1 MKKMAAQQ
9 REAHTQLMEETTN
22 GHLVA
27 QEKMAFYIYQVVS
40 IHSGRTFVAAHT
52 AAVTQTTTV
61 IGGLNK
67 IGEMMA
73 TLTGG
78 QWAEMKTPNIDN
90 IPLASQSILS
100 KAQHLTRS
108 IPVELAKAHALP

>member
-1 MKKMAAQQ
+1 MENMVAQQ
-9 REAHTQLMEETTN
+9 RKAHTQLMEETTK

-27 QEKMAFYIYQVVS
+27 QEKMAFYIDQVVS
-40 IHSGRTFVAAHT
+40 IHSDRTFVAAH
-52 AAVTQTTTV
+52 AEAVTQTTAV

-78 QWAEMKTPNIDN
+78 QWTEMETPNIDD
-90 IPLASQSILS
+90 IPLTSQSILS
-100 KAQHLTRS
+100 KVQHLT
-108 IPVELAKAHALP
+108 